1 MANKKQMKKLI
12 LILLLASFSKLVN
25 AQETPNITM
34 VFNHVALS
42 VKDVDVSANFYQD
55 VLNLN
60 EIVNRTKMDG
70 IRWFSLG
77 EDKELHLVSILK
89 GDIAINKAVHFAL
102 TTSSFDGF
110 VVNLKR
116 LNIPY
121 SSWTG
126 EENTI
131 TDRADGVKQIYL
143 QDPDGYWIEVN
154 SVGQM

>member
-1 MANKKQMKKLI
+1 MKKLI
-12 LILLLASFSKLVN
+12 LILLFIFFSKSIL
-25 AQETPNITM
+25 AQEATNISM

-42 VKDVDVSANFYQD
+42 VKDVEVSADFYNH

-89 GDIAINKAVHFAL
+89 SDVTINKALHFAL
-102 TTSSFDGF
+102 TTPTFDAF
-110 VVNLKR
+110 VENLEQMK
-116 LNIPY
+116 IPY
-121 SSWTG
+121 SSWPG
-126 EENTI
+126 EDNKITI
-131 TDRADGVKQIYL
+131 RADGVKQIYL

-154 SVGQM
+154 SAAQQ